1 MICINDLGAPSAL
14 NKANV
19 YPIYAIIVAFNPN
32 IEDLFNNLNSMYS
45 AFNGVLLIDNSDN
58 YSVSKEVQLRSCK
71 YDNITYKSLSNNGIG
86 AAQNY
91 AVKFLAEN
99 KIYDDILLA
108 FFDQDSYIEKSEVLE
123 LADHLIQEKEK
134 DENVVMLGA
143 ATNSEDGLS
152 GLTAT
157 RHIISSGSIITLS
170 DFEKVGFFDEDL
182 FIDFIDFAWCWKAEL
197 QGYRIMVDHDVLLH
211 HQTNGKLKKI
221 FGKGIDNP
229 NRLYYV
235 YRNIIISLHR
245 YSPSLFFSLSWYQH
259 LFLKGVFQMIF
270 ADNKARRIKM
280 IFNGI
285 MDGIKDKTGNFS
297 ERY

>member
-1 MICINDLGAPSAL
+1 MICINGLRESSAL

-32 IEDLFNNLNSMYS
+32 IEDFFNNLNNMYS

-99 KIYDDILLA
+99 KIYDDILLT

-123 LADHLIQEKEK
+123 LADHFIQEKEK

-143 ATNSEDGLS
+143 TTNSEDGLS

-157 RHIISSGSIITLS
+157 RHIISSGSITNLS

-197 QGYRIMVDHDVLLH
+197 QGYKIMVDHDILLH
-211 HQTNGKLKKI
+211 HQTTGNLKKI
-221 FGKGIDNP
+221 FGKGIDSP

-235 YRNIIISLHR
+235 YRNIIISLKR
-245 YSPSLFFSLSWYQH
+245 YSDSFSFSFGWYKH
-259 LFLKGVFQMIF
+259 LFVKAVFQLIFAGDKKERCRMIFKGVWH
-270 ADNKARRIKM
+270 
-280 IFNGI
+280 
-285 MDGIKDKTGNFS
+285 GIKGKSGKYLF
-297 ERY
+297 